1 MEFKD
6 LDIILAS
13 GSPRR
18 RELLTGMAIPFRVA
32 DAYAVEERYPT
43 SLPLAEVPGY
53 LSRLKSEAYPIP
65 LAENQIL
72 ITADTLVL
80 LGERALGK
88 PKDRQAAIEMLNTLS
103 GGTHHVTTGVT
114 IRNHAAQVTFS
125 ETTAVT
131 FGTLSMDEIAFYVD
145 TFRPYNKAGAY
156 GIQEWIGY
164 VGIERIDGSFYN
176 VMGLPTRLLYT
187 KLTDFIRTRYSA
199 NHKSM
204 NEI

>member
-1 MEFKD
+1 
-6 LDIILAS
+6 
-13 GSPRR
+13 
-18 RELLTGMAIPFRVA
+18 MAIPFRVA
-32 DAYAVEERYPT
+32 DAYAVEERYPA

-53 LSRLKSEAYPIP
+53 LSRLKSEAYPKP
-65 LAENQIL
+65 LEENQIL

-80 LGERALGK
+80 HGERALGK
-88 PKDRQAAIEMLNTLS
+88 PQDRQAAIEMLNTLS

-145 TFRPYNKAGAY
+145 TFRPYDKAGAY